1 VETGRQL
8 KNFAFVK
15 EFSDVEFI
23 VGSVV
28 FPAHKV
34 RTRTQLSGHP
44 QAVD

>member
-34 RTRTQLSGHP
+34 RRPPLSAHP